1 MPESDPSVPFYV
13 LERKLVS
20 YEMTFCVLV
29 EMISLVNRKLLHAQP
44 DDKSD
49 HRGEIVRPTEPNR
62 SVSALTLI
70 KDCFT
75 L

>member
-20 YEMTFCVLV
+20 YEMTSCVLV
-29 EMISLVNRKLLHAQP
+29 EMISLLNRKLLQARP

-49 HRGEIVRPTEPNR
+49 CRAETDEN
-62 SVSALTLI
+62 L
-70 KDCFT
+70 
-75 L
+75 